1 MIFSLFFIFPSS
13 FNLSLAKVETLMAW
27 TIGFIIAPALAV
39 FEGVTGAKIVSQ
51 KAIE

>member
-1 MIFSLFFIFPSS
+1 MVFSSCNDGNF
-13 FNLSLAKVETLMAW
+13 TWQTW
-27 TIGFIIAPALAV
+27 TIGFMIAPALAV